1 MATTIHFIDVGQG
14 NMVLIEAASGKRFVF
29 DCNITDDNESRVLD
43 YVASQIGDG
52 KSLHAFIC
60 SHRDADHMRGVKKLH
75 ARFPIGGIWDSGYPG
90 TTTDSSEYRAY
101 MDLRRQVG
109 SRTISK
115 CKYKDYGRTR
125 FRYLSAKDDRLPA
138 DANSQGI
145 VIKVE
150 QRNAA
155 KDRIEGSAMLTGDS
169 CAETWRY
176 GILEDYGKSHVS
188 SNILMAAHHGSISF
202 FDDTAVSNHNYTE
215 HMVAIKPAM
224 TIISVG
230 PNSHGHPDKTALR
243 LYRKYSTGSDKGNKV
258 YRTDTKGT
266 MKLVLKSGGGWN
278 LSTHQ

>member
-43 YVASQIGDG
+43 YVTSQIGDG

-60 SHRDADHMRGVKKLH
+60 SHRDADHMRGIKKLH
-75 ARFPIGGIWDSGYPG
+75 ARFPIEGIWDSGYPG

-109 SRTISK
+109 NRTISK
-115 CKYKDYGRTR
+115 RKYNDYGRTR

-150 QRNAA
+150 QRNAR
-155 KDRIEGSAMLTGDS
+155 KDRIVGSAMLTGDS
-169 CAETWRY
+169 GAETWRY
-176 GILEDYGKSHVS
+176 GILKDYIKSNLS

-202 FDDTAVSNHNYTE
+202 FDDPVDSKHYYTE
-215 HMVAIKPAM
+215 HMAAIKPAM
-224 TIISVG
+224 TIVSVG
-230 PNSHGHPDKTALR
+230 PNGHGHPNETALR
-243 LYRKYSTGSDKGNKV
+243 LYRKYSTGSNKGNKV

-278 LSTHQ
+278 LSVQQ